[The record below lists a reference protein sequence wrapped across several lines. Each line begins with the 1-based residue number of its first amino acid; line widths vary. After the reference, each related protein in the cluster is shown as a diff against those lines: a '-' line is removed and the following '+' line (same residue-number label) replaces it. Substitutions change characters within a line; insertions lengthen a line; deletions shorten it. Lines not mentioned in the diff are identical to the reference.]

1 MNPHKIISI
10 LKDNLKDIYINKDEL
25 DKTIKGFGLDDKKD
39 NIKYWSNFKRLLMK
53 KLKIKKIYQNIF
65 ILYMKN

>member
-25 DKTIKGFGLDDKKD
+25 DKSIKGFGLDDKKD
-39 NIKYWSNFKRLLMK
+39 NIKYLK
-53 KLKIKKIYQNIF
+53 KNYKKISEVGFLLNTCHKYSPG
-65 ILYMKN
+65 

>member
-39 NIKYWSNFKRLLMK
+39 NIKY
-53 KLKIKKIYQNIF
+53 IKKNY
-65 ILYMKN
+65 

>member
-25 DKTIKGFGLDDKKD
+25 DKTIKGFSLDDKKD
-39 NIKYWSNFKRLLMK
+39 NIKYLK
-53 KLKIKKIYQNIF
+53 KNY
-65 ILYMKN
+65 